1 VANQLGFEPKALQAE
16 AERRAGSSDFGDPAF
31 QEPMRRLLH
40 ALEHD
45 ADLNQNGRLGQ
56 LERIV
61 GLLVNRLRTE
71 ASVKRHP
78 EILEQRI
85 SAPIVIVGL
94 ARTGT
99 TMLHR
104 MLASDPRLHALLWYE
119 SRQPAPHPGAEATGP
134 DPRIADAER
143 EVDAM
148 LGASPELIAA
158 HPMDARA
165 PDEEIML
172 VEHSFLSTNPEAFCR
187 IPSFAAWRQAQDL
200 TPGYAYLVRLL
211 RFLQWQKRKRSAQ
224 RGEAER
230 SRQGL
235 PQASEDPG
243 TGQRWILKTPFHLG
257 HMDALFR
264 AFPDARIVW
273 PHREPAQC
281 IPSLASLIH
290 SLRVLASDRVDPV
303 DVGRE
308 WSEKFRRAIGRC
320 MDVREAHEDRFL
332 DLRYEDLVA
341 DPLAQAARIYAF
353 AGLSFSEDVAAR
365 MRRWAVENA
374 REKRPL
380 HRYTLERFGLGEPG
394 LRRDFARYRERF
406 LES

>member
-1 VANQLGFEPKALQAE
+1 VAGELGFDAKTLLAE
-16 AERRAGSSDFGDPAF
+16 AERRAGASDFGDPAF
-31 QEPMRRLLH
+31 VGPMQRLLA
-40 ALEHD
+40 ALERE
-45 ADLNQNGRLGQ
+45 AELNPAGRLGQ
-56 LERIV
+56 QERIV
-61 GLLVNRLRTE
+61 GLLVNRLRSE
-71 ASVKRHP
+71 ESVRRHP
-78 EILEQRI
+78 EILEERI
-85 SAPIVIVGL
+85 EAPIVIVGL

-104 MLASDPRLHALLWYE
+104 MLASDPRLHALLWWE
-119 SRQPAPHPGAEATGP
+119 SRQPAPPLDLPAGAP

-143 EVDAM
+143 EVAAM

-158 HPMDARA
+158 HPMDAHA

-187 IPSFAAWRQAQDL
+187 IPSFAAWRESQDL
-200 TPGYAYLVRLL
+200 TPGYDYLLRLL
-211 RFLQWQKRKRSAQ
+211 RLLQWQKRKRSAQ

-235 PQASEDPG
+235 PQASEVSR
-243 TGQRWILKTPFHLG
+243 TGRRWILKTPFHLG
-257 HMDALFR
+257 HMDVLFR
-264 AFPDARIVW
+264 TFPDARIVW
-273 PHREPAQC
+273 PHREPGQC

-303 DVGRE
+303 EVGRE

-320 MDVREAHEDRFL
+320 LDVRDAHPDRFL

-353 AGLSFSEDVAAR
+353 AGLSFGEAVAAG

-374 REKRPL
+374 REKRPI
-380 HRYTLERFGLGEPG
+380 HRYTQERFGLDEAG

-406 LES
+406 LA

>member
-1 VANQLGFEPKALQAE
+1 MASELGFDAKTLEEE
-16 AERRAGSSDFGDPAF
+16 AQRRAGSGDFGDPAF
-31 QEPMRRLLH
+31 REPMQRLLH
-40 ALEHD
+40 ALERE
-45 ADLNQNGRLGQ
+45 ADLNDAGRIGQ

-71 ASVKRHP
+71 ESVKRHP
-78 EILEQRI
+78 EILAERI

-119 SRQPAPHPGAEATGP
+119 SRQPAPHPDANPGAP

-143 EVDAM
+143 EVEAM

-158 HPMDARA
+158 HPMDAHA

-172 VEHSFLSTNPEAFCR
+172 VEHAFLSTNPEAFCR
-187 IPSFAAWRQAQDL
+187 IPSFAAWREAQDL
-200 TPGYAYLVRLL
+200 TPGYAYLDRLL
-211 RFLQWQKRKRSAQ
+211 RFLQWQKRR
-224 RGEAER
+224 RGE
-230 SRQGL
+230 
-235 PQASEDPG
+235 P
-243 TGQRWILKTPFHLG
+243 GQRWILKTPFHLG

-290 SLRVLASDRVDPV
+290 SLRVLASDHVDPV

-320 MDVREAHEDRFL
+320 MDVREACEDRFL

-341 DPLAQAARIYAF
+341 DPLAQAARIYTF
-353 AGLSFSEDVAAR
+353 AGLPLGEDVVAR
-365 MRRWAVENA
+365 MRQWASENA
-374 REKRPL
+374 REKRPI
-380 HRYTLERFGLGEPG
+380 HRYTLEKFGFDEPG
-394 LRRDFARYRERF
+394 LRRDFARYRERC
-406 LES
+406 LER

>member
-1 VANQLGFEPKALQAE
+1 VAAELGFDAKSLQEE
-16 AERRAGSSDFGDPAF
+16 AQRRAGASDFGDPAF
-31 QEPMRRLLH
+31 AEPLQRLLA
-40 ALEHD
+40 ALELE
-45 ADLNQNGRLGQ
+45 AGLNPAGRLGQ
-56 LERIV
+56 QERIV

-71 ASVKRHP
+71 ESVRRHP
-78 EILEQRI
+78 EILAERI
-85 SAPIVIVGL
+85 VAPIVIVGL

-104 MLASDPRLHALLWYE
+104 MLASDPRLHALLWWE
-119 SRQPAPHPGAEATGP
+119 SRQPAPPLELPASGP

-143 EVDAM
+143 EVEAM

-158 HPMDARA
+158 HPMDAHA

-187 IPSFAAWRQAQDL
+187 IPSFAAWRETQDL
-200 TPGYAYLVRLL
+200 TPGYDYLLRLL
-211 RFLQWQKRKRSAQ
+211 RFLQWQKRR
-224 RGEAER
+224 RGERAE
-230 SRQGL
+230 
-235 PQASEDPG
+235 
-243 TGQRWILKTPFHLG
+243 RWILKTPFHLG
-257 HMDALFR
+257 HMDCLFR

-273 PHREPAQC
+273 PHREPGQC

-303 DVGRE
+303 EVGRE
-308 WSEKFRRAIGRC
+308 WSGKMQRAIGRC
-320 MDVREAHEDRFL
+320 LDVRESREERFL
-332 DLRYEDLVA
+332 DLRYEDVVA

-353 AGLSFSEDVAAR
+353 AGLSFDEGVAAG

-374 REKRPL
+374 REKRPV
-380 HRYTLERFGLGEPG
+380 HRYTQERFGLDEPG

-406 LES
+406 FPKDKARGD

>member
-1 VANQLGFEPKALQAE
+1 MASGLGFDAKALRDE
-16 AERRAGSSDFGDPAF
+16 AQRRAGTSDFGDQAF
-31 QEPMRRLLH
+31 FEPMQRLLH
-40 ALEHD
+40 ALERE
-45 ADLNQNGRLGQ
+45 ADLNENGRLGQ

-61 GLLVNRLRTE
+61 GLLVNRLRCE
-71 ASVKRHP
+71 ESVRRHP

-85 SAPIVIVGL
+85 TAPIVIVGL

-119 SRQPAPHPGAEATGP
+119 SRQPAPQADVEASGP

-143 EVDAM
+143 EVEAM
-148 LGASPELIAA
+148 LSASPDLIAA
-158 HPMDARA
+158 HPMDALA

-172 VEHSFLSTNPEAFCR
+172 VEHAFLSTNPEAFCR
-187 IPSFAAWRQAQDL
+187 IPSFAAWREAQDL
-200 TPGYAYLVRLL
+200 TPGYDYLVRLL
-211 RFLQWQKRKRSAQ
+211 QFLQWQKRG
-224 RGEAER
+224 RGEAGE
-230 SRQGL
+230 
-235 PQASEDPG
+235 
-243 TGQRWILKTPFHLG
+243 RWILKTPFHLG

-264 AFPDARIVW
+264 AFPDASIVW

-281 IPSLASLIH
+281 IPSLASLIL

-308 WSEKFRRAIGRC
+308 WSDKMRRAIGRC

-353 AGLSFSEDVAAR
+353 AGISLGDEVAAR
-365 MRRWAVENA
+365 MRRWGALNA
-374 REKRPL
+374 REKRPV
-380 HRYTLERFGLGEPG
+380 HRYTLERFGFDEPG

-406 LES
+406 LER

>member
-1 VANQLGFEPKALQAE
+1 MAGELGFDATSLLEE
-16 AERRAGSSDFGDPAF
+16 AERRAGVSDFGDPAF
-31 QEPMRRLLH
+31 FDPMQRLLT
-40 ALEHD
+40 ALERE
-45 ADLNQNGRLGQ
+45 AELNQAGRLGQ

-71 ASVKRHP
+71 ESLRRHP

-85 SAPIVIVGL
+85 TAPIVIVGL

-104 MLASDPRLHALLWYE
+104 MIASDPRFHALLWYE
-119 SRQPAPHPGAEATGP
+119 SRQPAPHPAANASAP

-143 EVDAM
+143 EVEAM
-148 LGASPELIAA
+148 LGASPELVAA

-172 VEHSFLSTNPEAFCR
+172 VEHAFLSTNPEAFCR
-187 IPSFAAWRQAQDL
+187 IPSFAAWREVQDL
-200 TPGYAYLVRLL
+200 TPGYDYLVRLL
-211 RFLQWQKRKRSAQ
+211 RFLQWQKRQ
-224 RGEAER
+224 RGEAGE
-230 SRQGL
+230 
-235 PQASEDPG
+235 
-243 TGQRWILKTPFHLG
+243 RWILKTPFHLG

-290 SLRVLASDRVDPV
+290 SLRILASDRVDPI
-303 DVGRE
+303 DAGRE
-308 WSEKFRRAIGRC
+308 WSDKMRRAIALC

-332 DLRYEDLVA
+332 DLRYQDLVA
-341 DPLAQAARIYAF
+341 DPLAQAVRIYAF
-353 AGLSFSEDVAAR
+353 AGLSLGEDVAAR
-365 MRRWAVENA
+365 MRRWAALNA
-374 REKRPL
+374 REKRPV
-380 HRYTLERFGLGEPG
+380 HRYTLERFGFDEPG

-406 LES
+406 LAG

>member
-1 VANQLGFEPKALQAE
+1 MANELGFDAKTLLEE
-16 AERRAGSSDFGDPAF
+16 AQRRAGSSDFGDPAF
-31 QEPMRRLLH
+31 REPMQRLLL
-40 ALEHD
+40 ALERE
-45 ADLNQNGRLGQ
+45 AELNEVGRLGQ

-71 ASVKRHP
+71 ESVKRHP
-78 EILEQRI
+78 EILGQRI

-119 SRQPAPHPGAEATGP
+119 SRQPAPHPGVDDSAP

-143 EVDAM
+143 EVEAM
-148 LGASPELIAA
+148 LGASPELVAA

-187 IPSFAAWRQAQDL
+187 IPSFAAWREVQDL
-200 TPGYAYLVRLL
+200 TPGYACLDRLL
-211 RFLQWQKRKRSAQ
+211 RFLQWQKRR
-224 RGEAER
+224 RGE
-230 SRQGL
+230 
-235 PQASEDPG
+235 PG
-243 TGQRWILKTPFHLG
+243 ERWILKTPFHLG
-257 HMDALFR
+257 HMDALLR

-273 PHREPAQC
+273 SHREPAQS
-281 IPSLASLIH
+281 IPSLASFIY
-290 SLRVLASDRVDPV
+290 SLRLLASDRVDPV

-308 WSEKFRRAIGRC
+308 WSGKFQRAIGRC

-353 AGLSFSEDVAAR
+353 AGLPFGEGVAAR

-374 REKRPL
+374 REKRPV
-380 HRYTLERFGLGEPG
+380 HRYTLERFGFDEPQ
-394 LRRDFARYRERF
+394 LHRDFARYRERF
-406 LES
+406 LAR

>member
-1 VANQLGFEPKALQAE
+1 MATALGFDPKTLQDE
-16 AERRAGSSDFGDPAF
+16 AQRRAGSSDFGDPAF

-40 ALEHD
+40 ALEHE
-45 ADLNQNGRLGQ
+45 ADLHEQGRLGQ

-71 ASVKRHP
+71 DHVRRHP

-85 SAPIVIVGL
+85 RAPIVIVGL

-99 TMLHR
+99 TMLQR
-104 MLASDPRLHALLWYE
+104 MLASDPRMHALLWYE
-119 SRQPAPHPGAEATGP
+119 SRQPAPHPGAQASGP
-134 DPRIADAER
+134 DPRIVDAER
-143 EVDAM
+143 EVAAM
-148 LGASPELIAA
+148 LGASPDLIAA
-158 HPMDARA
+158 HPMDAHA

-172 VEHSFLSTNPEAFCR
+172 VEHAFLSTNPEAFCR
-187 IPSFAAWRQAQDL
+187 IPSFAAWREAQDL
-200 TPGYAYLVRLL
+200 TPGYDYLDRLL
-211 RFLQWQKRKRSAQ
+211 RFLQWQKRR
-224 RGEAER
+224 RGEAGE
-230 SRQGL
+230 
-235 PQASEDPG
+235 
-243 TGQRWILKTPFHLG
+243 RWILKTPFHLG
-257 HMDALFR
+257 HMAALFR

-290 SLRVLASDRVDPV
+290 SLRILASDRVDPV

-308 WSEKFRRAIGRC
+308 WSDKMKRAIGLC

-332 DLRYEDLVA
+332 DLRYEELVA

-353 AGLSFSEDVAAR
+353 AGLTLGSDVAER

-374 REKRPL
+374 REKRPV
-380 HRYTLERFGLGEPG
+380 HRYTLERFGFDEPG

-406 LES
+406 LAS

>member
-1 VANQLGFEPKALQAE
+1 MASELGFDPKVLQDE
-16 AERRAGSSDFGDPAF
+16 AQRRAGSSDFGDPAHR
-31 QEPMRRLLH
+31 EPMQRLLH
-40 ALEHD
+40 ALERE
-45 ADLNQNGRLGQ
+45 AELNPAGRLGQ

-71 ASVKRHP
+71 ESLRRHP
-78 EILEQRI
+78 EILDQQI
-85 SAPIVIVGL
+85 AAPIVIVGL

-119 SRQPAPHPGAEATGP
+119 SRQPAPDPRAAASGP

-143 EVDAM
+143 EVEAM

-172 VEHSFLSTNPEAFCR
+172 VEHAFLSTNPEAFCR
-187 IPSFAAWRQAQDL
+187 IPRFAAWREKQDL
-200 TPGYAYLVRLL
+200 TPGYDYLVRLL
-211 RFLQWQKRKRSAQ
+211 RFLQWQKRG
-224 RGEAER
+224 RGEAGE
-230 SRQGL
+230 
-235 PQASEDPG
+235 
-243 TGQRWILKTPFHLG
+243 RWILKTPFHLG

-264 AFPDARIVW
+264 AFPDAQIVW
-273 PHREPAQC
+273 THREPTQC

-308 WSEKFRRAIGRC
+308 WSEKFRRAIDRC
-320 MDVREAHEDRFL
+320 MDVRTACEERFL
-332 DLRYEDLVA
+332 DLRYEELVA
-341 DPLAQAARIYAF
+341 DPLAQAARIYRF
-353 AGLSFSEDVAAR
+353 AGLPFGEDVAAR
-365 MRRWAVENA
+365 MRRWTALNA

-380 HRYTLERFGLGEPG
+380 HRYTLERFGFDEPG

-406 LES
+406 LAT

>member
-1 VANQLGFEPKALQAE
+1 MTSGLGFDAKALQDE
-16 AERRAGSSDFGDPAF
+16 AQRRAGPSDFGDPAF
-31 QEPMRRLLH
+31 QEPMQRLLH
-40 ALEHD
+40 ALERE
-45 ADLNQNGRLGQ
+45 AELNEPGRLGQ

-71 ASVKRHP
+71 ESVRRHP

-119 SRQPAPHPGAEATGP
+119 SRQPAPYPGVEASAP

-148 LGASPELIAA
+148 LGASPDLIAA

-172 VEHSFLSTNPEAFCR
+172 VEHAFLSTNPEAFCR
-187 IPSFAAWRQAQDL
+187 IPSFATWREAQDL
-200 TPGYAYLVRLL
+200 TPGYDYLMRLL
-211 RFLQWQKRKRSAQ
+211 QFLQWQKRG
-224 RGEAER
+224 RGEAGE
-230 SRQGL
+230 G
-235 PQASEDPG
+235 
-243 TGQRWILKTPFHLG
+243 WILKTPFHLG

-264 AFPDARIVW
+264 RFPDARIVW

-290 SLRVLASDRVDPV
+290 RLRVLASDRVDPV

-308 WSEKFRRAIGRC
+308 WGDKMRRAIGRC

-332 DLRYEDLVA
+332 DLRYQDLVA

-353 AGLSFSEDVAAR
+353 AGISLGGEVAAR
-365 MRRWAVENA
+365 MRRWGVENA
-374 REKRPL
+374 REKRPI
-380 HRYTLERFGLGEPG
+380 HRYTQERFGFDEPG

-406 LES
+406 LAT

>member
-1 VANQLGFEPKALQAE
+1 VAEAGARELGFDAE
-16 AERRAGSSDFGDPAF
+16 ALKQEARRRTGFCDFGDPAF
-31 QEPMRRLLH
+31 EEPLARLLSALDREAGLH
-40 ALEHD
+40 A
-45 ADLNQNGRLGQ
+45 QGRLGQ
-56 LERIV
+56 QERIV

-71 ASVKRHP
+71 QAVRRQP
-78 EILEQRI
+78 EILDERI
-85 SAPIVIVGL
+85 AAPLVIVGL

-104 MLASDPRLHALLWYE
+104 MLASDARLHALLWYE
-119 SRQPAPHPGAEATGP
+119 SRQPAPVPGTDPSAP

-143 EVDAM
+143 EVEAM

-158 HPMDARA
+158 HPMDAHA

-187 IPSFAAWRQAQDL
+187 IPSFAAWREAQDL
-200 TPGYAYLVRLL
+200 TPGYAYLDRLL
-211 RFLQWQKRKRSAQ
+211 RFLQWQKRA
-224 RGEAER
+224 RG
-230 SRQGL
+230 GL
-235 PQASEDPG
+235 G
-243 TGQRWILKTPFHLG
+243 RRWILKTPFHLG

-264 AFPDARIVW
+264 RWPDARIVW
-273 PHREPAQC
+273 PHRDPLQC

-290 SLRVLASDRVDPV
+290 SLRVLGSDHVDPV

-308 WSEKFRRAIGRC
+308 WSGKFRRAIDRC
-320 MDVREAHEDRFL
+320 LDVRAAHEDRFL
-332 DLRYEDLVA
+332 DLRYEALVA

-353 AGLSFSEDVAAR
+353 AAIELPNEALEG

-374 REKRPL
+374 REKRPI
-380 HRYTLERFGLGEPG
+380 HRYTLERFGFDEAG

-406 LES
+406 LAA

>member
-1 VANQLGFEPKALQAE
+1 MASDLGFDAKALLEE
-16 AERRAGSSDFGDPAF
+16 AQRRAGSGDFGDPSF
-31 QEPMRRLLH
+31 HEPMQRLLH
-40 ALEHD
+40 ALERE
-45 ADLNQNGRLGQ
+45 AELNEAGRVGQ

-71 ASVKRHP
+71 ESLRRHP

-85 SAPIVIVGL
+85 TAPIVIVGL

-119 SRQPAPHPGAEATGP
+119 SRQPAPLPAANASAP

-143 EVDAM
+143 EVEAM

-172 VEHSFLSTNPEAFCR
+172 VEHAFLSTNPEAFCR
-187 IPSFAAWRQAQDL
+187 IPSFAAWREVQDL
-200 TPGYAYLVRLL
+200 TPGYDYLVRLL
-211 RFLQWQKRKRSAQ
+211 RFLQWQKRR
-224 RGEAER
+224 RGEAGE
-230 SRQGL
+230 
-235 PQASEDPG
+235 
-243 TGQRWILKTPFHLG
+243 RWILKTPFHLG

-308 WSEKFRRAIGRC
+308 WSDKMRRAISRC

-332 DLRYEDLVA
+332 DLRYQDLVA

-353 AGLSFSEDVAAR
+353 AGLSLSEDVAAR
-365 MRRWAVENA
+365 MRSWAALNA
-374 REKRPL
+374 REKRPI
-380 HRYTLERFGLGEPG
+380 HRYTLERFGFDEPG

-406 LES
+406 LAS

>member
-1 VANQLGFEPKALQAE
+1 MASELGFDAKSLLEE
-16 AERRAGSSDFGDPAF
+16 AERRAGASDFGDPAF
-31 QEPMRRLLH
+31 FEPMQRLLA
-40 ALEHD
+40 ALERE
-45 ADLNQNGRLGQ
+45 AELSPAGRLGQ
-56 LERIV
+56 QERIV
-61 GLLVNRLRTE
+61 GLLVSRLRTE
-71 ASVKRHP
+71 ESVRRRP
-78 EILEQRI
+78 EILEQPIR
-85 SAPIVIVGL
+85 APIVIVGL

-104 MLASDPRLHALLWYE
+104 MLASDPRLHALLWCE
-119 SRQPAPHPGAEATGP
+119 SRQPAPPPGLPEAAP

-143 EVDAM
+143 EVEAM

-172 VEHSFLSTNPEAFCR
+172 VEHAFLSTNPEAFCR
-187 IPSFAAWRQAQDL
+187 IPSFAAWREIQDL
-200 TPGYAYLVRLL
+200 TPGYAYLDRLL
-211 RFLQWQKRKRSAQ
+211 RFLQWQKRR
-224 RGEAER
+224 RGEAGE
-230 SRQGL
+230 
-235 PQASEDPG
+235 
-243 TGQRWILKTPFHLG
+243 RWILKTPFHLG

-281 IPSLASLIH
+281 IPSLASLIY
-290 SLRVLASDRVDPV
+290 SLRVLSSDRVDPV
-303 DVGRE
+303 EVGRE
-308 WSEKFRRAIGRC
+308 WSEKFRRAIERC
-320 MDVREAHEDRFL
+320 MDVRESHPDRFL

-353 AGLSFSEDVAAR
+353 AGLSLGDDVAAR

-374 REKRPL
+374 REKRPV
-380 HRYTLERFGLGEPG
+380 HRYTLERFGFDEPA

-406 LES
+406 LA